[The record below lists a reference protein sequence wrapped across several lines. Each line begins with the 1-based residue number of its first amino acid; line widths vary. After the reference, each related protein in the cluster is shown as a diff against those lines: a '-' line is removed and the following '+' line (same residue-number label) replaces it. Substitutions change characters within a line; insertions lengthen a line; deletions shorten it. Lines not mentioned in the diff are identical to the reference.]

1 MAVSTDLLINAGGWV
16 QVQLD
21 SPTQVTSERAAYS
34 LTPCIPDL
42 KRIPDLEKRV
52 PDLKRI
58 PDPEKRV
65 PDLKRIPDLEKR
77 VPDLGKLNPKHIP
90 VPGV

>member
-1 MAVSTDLLINAGGWV
+1 MSRNGVIPESGKLAVSTDLLINAGGWV

-52 PDLKRI
+52 PDL
-58 PDPEKRV
+58 
-65 PDLKRIPDLEKR
+65 
-77 VPDLGKLNPKHIP
+77 GKLNPKHIP